1 MDYLHN
7 QLDNVL
13 QQAQQHTLDIEQY
26 AKEHVNDAPEDVEK
40 QLSQRL
46 HNFRTS
52 INEQLSVV
60 ENSIFQHAP
69 KKNEPNY
76 DTKQAQ
82 YKEFLSGASN
92 SLKEMSDMLNNLF
105 TRLKDV
111 FSKILQWIVENLP
124 NIVPSIVIL
133 FEKVIF
139 PLLMLKKN

>member
-1 MDYLHN
+1 MDCLQN
-7 QLDNVL
+7 QLDNIL
-13 QQAQQHTLDIEQY
+13 RQAQQHTLDIEQY
-26 AKEHVNDAPEDVEK
+26 AKEHVNDAPEDIEK
-40 QLSQRL
+40 QLNQRL
-46 HNFRTS
+46 HNFRTN

-69 KKNEPNY
+69 KKNESNY
-76 DTKQAQ
+76 DTKQAR

-92 SLKEMSDMLNNLF
+92 GLKGMSDMLDNLF

-124 NIVPSIVIL
+124 NIAANIVIL

-139 PLLMLKKN
+139 PLLKSKKN